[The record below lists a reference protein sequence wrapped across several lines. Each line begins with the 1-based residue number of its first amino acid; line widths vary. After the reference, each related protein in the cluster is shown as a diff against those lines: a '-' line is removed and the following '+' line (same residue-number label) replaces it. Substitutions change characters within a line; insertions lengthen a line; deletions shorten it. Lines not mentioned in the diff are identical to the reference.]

1 MADVFWKEVP
11 GFAGLYEVSSLGEVR
26 RLPREIL
33 NRGPGRKY
41 TLPAATMK
49 PQYDKDGYL
58 VLTLTALE
66 GAKPVNVKV
75 HRLVA
80 LAFLPNPEDLPEV
93 DHIDRD
99 RTNPCVTNLR
109 WASVPLNR
117 LLPEYEGKGVR
128 FRESRLRAWQAY
140 TSLAGRF
147 KSIGTFFTKEEAV
160 AARQAFMEK
169 GKQNVE
175 ACAS

>member
-1 MADVFWKEVP
+1 MADVIWKDVP
-11 GFAGLYEVSSLGEVR
+11 GFEGLYEVSSSGEVR

-33 NRGPGRKY
+33 NRGSGHRY
-41 TLPAATMK
+41 VLPAATMK

-58 VLTLTALE
+58 VLNLMPLQ

-117 LLPEYEGKGVR
+117 QLPEYEGKGVR
-128 FRESRLRAWQAY
+128 YRESRPRAWQAY
-140 TSLAGRF
+140 TSLDGRF

-160 AARQAFMEK
+160 AARQVFIEK